1 MSVSISFEVFPPR
14 QREGLARLATVVTE
28 LRRVDPTLVSV
39 TYGAGGSDSH
49 RSLDAIDAVRTTNT
63 PVAGHL
69 TCVGQSRTEI
79 EEIIDRYVALGVH
92 EVVALRGDP
101 PGGIDTVY
109 EPHPEGFQSTVD
121 LVAAVKNRS
130 DLNVAVS
137 AYPERHPQSP
147 SFEHDLDIL
156 ADKVA
161 AGAERAVTQMFFDN
175 EHFFRYRDA
184 VQRRGIDVAVVP
196 GILPIH
202 SFASV
207 VRFASQCGA
216 SIPESVA
223 ERFAGLGD
231 DTETTP
237 EIAAELAAAQISEL
251 DDHGVEHVHL
261 YTLNRS
267 ELALAVCD
275 LLAAPAG

>member
-28 LRRVDPTLVSV
+28 LQRVEPTLVSV
-39 TYGAGGSDSH
+39 TYGAGGSETR
-49 RSLDAIDAVRTTNT
+49 RSLDAIDAVRSTNT

-79 EEIIDRYVALGVH
+79 EEIIDHYVALGVH

-109 EPHPEGFQSTVD
+109 APHPEGFQSTAD
-121 LVAAVKNRS
+121 LVAAVKHRS

-147 SFEHDLDIL
+147 SFDHDLDIL

-184 VQRRGIDVAVVP
+184 VQRRGIDVAIVP
-196 GILPIH
+196 GIFPIH
-202 SFASV
+202 SFASI

-216 SIPESVA
+216 SIPERVA
-223 ERFAGLGD
+223 QRFAGLGD
-231 DTETTP
+231 DIEATHKIGA
-237 EIAAELAAAQISEL
+237 EIAAAQICEL

-267 ELALAVCD
+267 ALALAVCD
-275 LLAAPAG
+275 LLAAPAA